1 MDSQSGFQDSEEDY
15 FTPKYADNKRR
26 KSKKIRPKTAKTPS
40 VLVTPKHKSKRVDR
54 LKAFLAQ
61 KQL

>member
-26 KSKKIRPKTAKTPS
+26 KSKKIRPKTAK
-40 VLVTPKHKSKRVDR
+40 K
-54 LKAFLAQ
+54 
-61 KQL
+61 